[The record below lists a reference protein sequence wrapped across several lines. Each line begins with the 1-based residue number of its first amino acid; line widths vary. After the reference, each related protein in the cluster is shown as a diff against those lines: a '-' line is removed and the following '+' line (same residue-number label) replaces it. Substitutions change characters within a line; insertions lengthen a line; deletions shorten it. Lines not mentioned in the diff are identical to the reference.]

1 VAGFDDPAFYGDR
14 WAGVYDEH
22 FAEMDPAAVVDF
34 LAGLAGG
41 GRVLELAIGTGRV
54 ALPLAGRGIAVEG
67 IDASEAMVERL
78 RAKPG
83 GDSIPVVIGD
93 MAQVLATGPFSVV
106 YLVFN
111 TLFGLLSQA
120 RQAQCFRNV
129 ARVLDPGG
137 VFVIECFVPDLT
149 RFDRGQRVQARAV
162 TEDSAILE
170 VSRHDGAHQR
180 IATQIVTIDGHG
192 THLRPVALRYCWPS
206 ELDLMAQQAGLRLRE
221 RYSGWDRQPF
231 DSNSRSHVSVYQPDW
246 RHRHAFPRR
255 LRHPSPRPSPP
266 AYRARARRQKR
277 AIRHGRRNET
287 PTAADEGGCS
297 SMGIAFDHGP
307 GLAG

>member
-1 VAGFDDPAFYGDR
+1 MAGFDDPAFYGDR

-22 FAEMDPAAVVDF
+22 FAEMDPAGVVDF
-34 LAGLAGG
+34 LAGLAGD

-83 GDSIPVVIGD
+83 GEVIPVVIGD
-93 MAQVLATGPFSVV
+93 MAQVPATGPFSVV

-162 TEDSAILE
+162 TEDAAILE

-180 IATQIVTIDGHG
+180 ITTQIVTIDGHG

-231 DSNSRSHVSVYQPDW
+231 DSNSRSHVSVYQPD
-246 RHRHAFPRR
+246 
-255 LRHPSPRPSPP
+255 
-266 AYRARARRQKR
+266 
-277 AIRHGRRNET
+277 
-287 PTAADEGGCS
+287 
-297 SMGIAFDHGP
+297 
-307 GLAG
+307 